1 MTIARM
7 LIPALLGTL
16 VVADLSAAQERFDE
30 ILVTATRRTVS
41 IAEVSSGLTLVDGA
55 AARDQKLVTDAL
67 AVEVGVFL
75 QQTTPGQ
82 GAPIIRGLK
91 GSSILHLVDGIRLN
105 NAIFRSAPTQY
116 FALVPT
122 GAVERI
128 EVLRGTPASLYG
140 SDAVGGVVQLVTRV
154 PRFDSAQTGYRGE
167 IYAAYDTAELG
178 RMLSGTIDAGNQ
190 RLATSFSADLLETG
204 DRRTGSGDRI
214 GPSGYESRA
223 LRWVLAGSPDDER
236 SWLVDAHYLEQPET
250 PRVDELVPGF
260 GQAEPS
266 SSEFLFKPNQRVF
279 VHGKYGHED
288 GVLGLDWNVDLAWQR
303 IDDDRMSRDFEATNR
318 RFESNRSD
326 LYGLVVSGSRVTDSG
341 SWVAGIEAYRDD
353 VSSARS
359 EENLVDG
366 QTIELTPR
374 FPDGSRIERADLFG
388 NTEQYVSA
396 RNILAGGLRISHE
409 QVSLPATPVS
419 IAASVRVTD
428 TSGDFGWIFNANE
441 NWQVVANAGFGFRA
455 PNVFDLGTLGNRPG
469 NRFNIPNPDLDS
481 ERVMQF
487 DAGVRYTGARAH
499 FELML
504 YTLDYTDRITS
515 VLTGE
520 VTPGGRDIVQ
530 SVNAADST
538 VRGFE
543 GGASF
548 DLNDTISLEAVL
560 NYAWSEEQIPGS
572 ATEPG
577 DRIPPLSGRLNVS
590 YDAGGDFRMDVW
602 LRLAGEQDRLSSR
615 DVRDIRIDP
624 NGTSGWGILGARG
637 SWDVAGGWQFT
648 LGVDNVFDKR
658 YRVHGSGLDAPGRN
672 LIVSIRKTW

>member
-1 MTIARM
+1 MASVTRIV
-7 LIPALLGTL
+7 PALLGTL
-16 VVADLSAAQERFDE
+16 ICGDVLAAQERLDE

-41 IAEVSSGLTLVDGA
+41 IADVSSGLTLIDGA
-55 AARDQKLVTDAL
+55 AAREQKLVTDAL
-67 AVEVGVFL
+67 AAEVGVYL

-82 GAPIIRGLK
+82 GAAIIRGLK
-91 GSSILHLVDGIRLN
+91 GSSILHLVDGMRLN

-154 PRFDSAQTGYRGE
+154 PRFDSARTEYRGE
-167 IYAAYDTAELG
+167 FHAAYDTAELG
-178 RMLSGTIDAGNQ
+178 RMLSGTIDAGNE
-190 RLATSFSADLLETG
+190 RIATSVSADLLKTG
-204 DRRTGSGDRI
+204 DRRTGSGERI

-223 LRWVLAGSPDDER
+223 VRWVVAGRPDDDR

-266 SSEFLFKPNQRVF
+266 SSEFFFKPNRRVF
-279 VHGKYGHED
+279 LHGKYGHED
-288 GVLGLDWNVDLAWQR
+288 GLFGLDWNVDLAWQR
-303 IDDDRMSRDFEATNR
+303 IDDDSMSRDFEATDR

-326 LYGLVVSGSRVTDSG
+326 LYGLVVSGSRVSDSG
-341 SWVAGIEAYRDD
+341 SWVAGVEMYLDE
-353 VSSARS
+353 VSSARR
-359 EENLVDG
+359 EENILDG
-366 QTIELTPR
+366 QVTELTPR

-396 RNILAGGLRISHE
+396 RNILGGGLRISHE
-409 QVSLPATPVS
+409 NVSLPETPVS
-419 IAASVRVTD
+419 VAASVSVTD
-428 TSGDFGWIFNANE
+428 MSGDLGWIFNAND
-441 NWQVVANAGFGFRA
+441 NWQIVANAGFGFRA

-469 NRFNIPNPDLDS
+469 NRFNVPNPNLDS
-481 ERVMQF
+481 ERVVQF
-487 DAGVRYTGARAH
+487 DAGARYTGERAR

-504 YTLDYTDRITS
+504 YALDYTDRITS
-515 VLTGE
+515 VLTGD
-520 VTPGGRDIVQ
+520 VTPEGRDIVQ

-543 GGASF
+543 GGAGL
-548 DLNDTISLEAVL
+548 DLNDTMSLEAVL
-560 NYAWSEEQIPGS
+560 NYTWSEERVPGS
-572 ATEPG
+572 PTEPG
-577 DRIPPLSGRLNVS
+577 DRIPPLSGRLNFS
-590 YDAGGDFRMDVW
+590 YDAGGDFRLDAW
-602 LRLAGEQDRLSSR
+602 LRFAGEQDRLSSR
-615 DVRDIRIDP
+615 DIRDIRIDP

-637 SWDVAGGWQFT
+637 SWDVAGGWLFT

-672 LIVSIRKTW
+672 LMIGVRRTW